1 MATNSSA
8 ESLRGRDSG
17 LRPSGGRGFGGP
29 CSQLIGDA
37 RAAPVDVQS
46 LERLDELI
54 SRAGHWAHG
63 ALLDADDVA
72 DERPAF
78 SVNLKAPGQGVKSS
92 QVKSSQ
98 GNQTWIDASEKA
110 RSKRRRARHS
120 PHKTYTKHC
129 QHEAVVSVARRAGTT
144 NVPWS
149 VAGVDTPWTL
159 VYTAP
164 TSVSSMFRFFD
175 IHTSYSLRWCR
186 VTCVL
191 LSR

>member
-29 CSQLIGDA
+29 CSQLFGDA

-78 SVNLKAPGQGVKSS
+78 RQTLKAPGQARKSNLERRKRKGTLKTTPGAAITT
-92 QVKSSQ
+92 QNIHK
-98 GNQTWIDASEKA
+98 TLPA
-110 RSKRRRARHS
+110 RSGRQCSAASRNDERTVER
-120 PHKTYTKHC
+120 
-129 QHEAVVSVARRAGTT
+129 
-144 NVPWS
+144 
-149 VAGVDTPWTL
+149 GVDTPWTL
-159 VYTAP
+159 VHRTDISLVYV
-164 TSVSSMFRFFD
+164 SV
-175 IHTSYSLRWCR
+175 L
-186 VTCVL
+186 
-191 LSR
+191 

>member
-72 DERPAF
+72 DERPAMPNF
-78 SVNLKAPGQGVKSS
+78 ESASW
-92 QVKSSQ
+92 Q
-98 GNQTWIDASEKA
+98 GNQTWVDASEKA

>member
-72 DERPAF
+72 DERPRDDK
-78 SVNLKAPGQGVKSS
+78 L
-92 QVKSSQ
+92 
-98 GNQTWIDASEKA
+98 
-110 RSKRRRARHS
+110 
-120 PHKTYTKHC
+120 
-129 QHEAVVSVARRAGTT
+129 
-144 NVPWS
+144 
-149 VAGVDTPWTL
+149 
-159 VYTAP
+159 
-164 TSVSSMFRFFD
+164 
-175 IHTSYSLRWCR
+175 
-186 VTCVL
+186 
-191 LSR
+191 

>member
-29 CSQLIGDA
+29 CSQLFGDA

-72 DERPAF
+72 DERPLSANFESAWARKSNLDRRKRKGTLKTTPGAAF
-78 SVNLKAPGQGVKSS
+78 TTQNIHKTLP
-92 QVKSSQ
+92 
-98 GNQTWIDASEKA
+98 A
-110 RSKRRRARHS
+110 RSGRQCSAASRNDERTVERGWRGHS
-120 PHKTYTKHC
+120 VDTSVHRTDISLVY
-129 QHEAVVSVARRAGTT
+129 VSV
-144 NVPWS
+144 
-149 VAGVDTPWTL
+149 L
-159 VYTAP
+159 
-164 TSVSSMFRFFD
+164 
-175 IHTSYSLRWCR
+175 
-186 VTCVL
+186 
-191 LSR
+191 